1 MFGEKETLR
10 CERATSE
17 QLRAHRKWRKLVV
30 RLPTCDHEDPVSF
43 GAALGYRVWMS
54 ESRSLRT
61 GKDAREVAGIRRFL
75 DHLVHRVLHA
85 ETRVELAANDRKGPI
100 SVVGQVF
107 QFVVGLSSLDALCH
121 FRRNS
126 PARQRSQ
133 YVSESGDGAR
143 EEMQRYAPSLKRVV
157 LEHFENRHENVGPL
171 S

>member
-1 MFGEKETLR
+1 
-10 CERATSE
+10 
-17 QLRAHRKWRKLVV
+17 
-30 RLPTCDHEDPVSF
+30 
-43 GAALGYRVWMS
+43 MS

-100 SVVGQVF
+100 GVVGQVF

-143 EEMQRYAPSLKRVV
+143 VEMQRYAPSLKRVV

-171 S
+171 SQNSKRFFRTTSEHSVDAARTEAVDEVLSEAERHQLGNGQAFALRNRRE